1 MRYLRAKIERTLVF
15 TNEADVSVK
24 QLNLC
29 NSFVNEERDLL
40 QILRLFLPRF
50 FFCLQNKLF
59 VQS

>member
-1 MRYLRAKIERTLVF
+1 MEKLMRYLKAKIERTLVF

-50 FFCLQNKLF
+50 FLF
-59 VQS
+59 TK